1 MNKIELLA
9 PAGNL
14 EKAKIAILYGADA
27 VYIGGKQFS
36 LRSRASNFS
45 IDEIAEL
52 VQFANAHNSHV
63 HVTVN
68 MLPHESDLD
77 GIEDYL
83 KTLDSIGVHAIIVAS
98 PSIMM
103 LAKSLDV
110 SLKCMYLRSI
120 LQRIQVLQD
129 SGKKRVWI
137 VSYWLENVK

>member
-52 VQFANAHNSHV
+52 V
-63 HVTVN
+63 
-68 MLPHESDLD
+68 
-77 GIEDYL
+77 
-83 KTLDSIGVHAIIVAS
+83 
-98 PSIMM
+98 
-103 LAKSLDV
+103 
-110 SLKCMYLRSI
+110 
-120 LQRIQVLQD
+120 
-129 SGKKRVWI
+129 
-137 VSYWLENVK
+137 

>member
-52 VQFANAHNSHV
+52 VKFANAHNSHV

-77 GIEDYL
+77 GIEEYL
-83 KTLDSIGVHAIIVAS
+83 KTLDSISVHAIIVATQ
-98 PSIMM
+98 SIMM
-103 LAKSLDV
+103 LE
-110 SLKCMYLRSI
+110 
-120 LQRIQVLQD
+120 
-129 SGKKRVWI
+129 KK
-137 VSYWLENVK
+137 LGCKF

>member
-45 IDEIAEL
+45 LDEMKEL
-52 VQFANAHNSHV
+52 VDFANDHHAHV

-68 MLPHESDLD
+68 MLPHEDDL
-77 GIEDYL
+77 
-83 KTLDSIGVHAIIVAS
+83 
-98 PSIMM
+98 
-103 LAKSLDV
+103 
-110 SLKCMYLRSI
+110 
-120 LQRIQVLQD
+120 
-129 SGKKRVWI
+129 
-137 VSYWLENVK
+137 